1 MPTLAPASVTE
12 LKLLGIAVLIGLL
25 QLVWEALA
33 AQSQRGFGWAL
44 GARDQKREVS
54 GVPARLQRA
63 LHNYLETFPMFVA
76 ALLASI
82 LLGRTSPST
91 LIGAWLY
98 VVGRAAYVPLYAAG
112 VPMVR
117 SLVWG
122 LAMLGIVLEVVSIL

>member
-98 VVGRAAYVPLYAAG
+98 VVGARGLCSALCRGGAYGAVPGLGPGHAG
-112 VPMVR
+112 D
-117 SLVWG
+117 S
-122 LAMLGIVLEVVSIL
+122 A